1 MSTLVLEEAQLPI
14 AADDF
19 NALEQRVLRM
29 VELLKQE
36 REARAAADHRVLTL
50 ETTVRSLE
58 ETGLNSEQRAENLQE
73 RLTTAEQKITE
84 LDSQAAQ
91 HSEQIQTLE
100 KEREA
105 VRGRV
110 ERLLKHLDEIS
121 A

>member
-36 REARAAADHRVLTL
+36 RDARTAAEHRVLTL
-50 ETTVRSLE
+50 ENTVRSLE
-58 ETGLNSEQRAENLQE
+58 ESGLSSEQRAENLLE
-73 RLTTAEQKITE
+73 KLSSAENKILE
-84 LDSQAAQ
+84 LNAQ
-91 HSEQIQTLE
+91 TGQHTEQIQTLE
-100 KEREA
+100 REREN
-105 VRGRV
+105 VRERV
-110 ERLLKHLDEIS
+110 ERLLKHLEEIP